1 VAQQQQ
7 FTEQRKPSQPAHNN
21 QYGAVQQPAQQPAR
35 ANRCYQVS
43 IDVIYV
49 LCAIVAMVA
58 RVRYLLGR
66 NLAVL
71 KFMTWCFMKFL
82 PFSAGCRAGLESVGY
97 ILIWGLWKRNC
108 IRNMVP
114 VSDTRKWRKQLI
126 QLKNNFHCI
135 INLFFVFT
143 TKFATHK
150 KCILFLFL
158 KKWTKSHS
166 LGDSCISLWSP
177 HKT

>member
-82 PFSAGCRAGLESVGY
+82 PFSAGCRAGIGIGRKHIYLGSLEPELYSQYGSGFRY
-97 ILIWGLWKRNC
+97 KK
-108 IRNMVP
+108 M
-114 VSDTRKWRKQLI
+114 KQ
-126 QLKNNFHCI
+126 
-135 INLFFVFT
+135 T
-143 TKFATHK
+143 THSTK
-150 KCILFLFL
+150 K
-158 KKWTKSHS
+158 
-166 LGDSCISLWSP
+166 
-177 HKT
+177 